1 MAGEVG
7 RDAIGGGASQAVWGG
22 LSRAPWRAAE
32 RPRARPACCRRPCA
46 RAGAQAFELWSVP
59 GQRDPLVRVLYNR
72 EELPLDDLPAGARPQ
87 RSP

>member
-1 MAGEVG
+1 VG
-7 RDAIGGGASQAVWGG
+7 VPKLCEGASPERPGARGGGRGG
-22 LSRAPWRAAE
+22 P
-32 RPRARPACCRRPCA
+32 PPPPRPACCRRPCA

-87 RSP
+87 RSS